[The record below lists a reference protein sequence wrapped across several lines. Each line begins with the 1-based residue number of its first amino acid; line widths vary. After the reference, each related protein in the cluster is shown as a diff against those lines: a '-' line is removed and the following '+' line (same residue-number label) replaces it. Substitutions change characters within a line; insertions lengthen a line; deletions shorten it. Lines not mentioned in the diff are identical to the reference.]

1 LSGDRISPA
10 KIKRCYKVLKD
21 IVYGRETDLW
31 VFAGILLARLGVKE
45 IGNECPICGRVFAS
59 PKGVYNHLL
68 WGRCKDIFRHVCAE
82 VHNVS
87 DSVIRVI
94 SLRGSRVVVG
104 GVNMF
109 KICVRGFDGFSCRYR
124 DVVCVAEGF
133 RKVFDEMRGKGWG

>member
-1 LSGDRISPA
+1 MSGERISPA

-21 IVYGRETDLW
+21 VVYGRETDLW
-31 VFAGILLARLGVKE
+31 VFAGILLAGLGVKE

-68 WGRCKDIFRHVCAE
+68 RGRCKDIFRHVCAE

-87 DSVIRVI
+87 DSVTRVI
-94 SLRGSRVVVG
+94 SLRGSRGGVD

-109 KICVRGFDGFSCRYR
+109 NIYVRGFDRFSCRYK
-124 DVVCVAEGF
+124 DVACVAEGV
-133 RKVFDEMRGKGWG
+133 RKVFDELRGVWGS